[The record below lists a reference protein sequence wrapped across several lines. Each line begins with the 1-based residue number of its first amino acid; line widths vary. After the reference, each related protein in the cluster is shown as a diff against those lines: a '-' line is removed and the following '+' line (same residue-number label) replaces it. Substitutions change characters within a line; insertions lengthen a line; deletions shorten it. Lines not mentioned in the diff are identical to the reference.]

1 MQGSSGF
8 WLREQRALR
17 ARNVAP
23 PRKVAEHR
31 VISEIWPNVP
41 APEVPIIP
49 TPGPPPKWKVD
60 PNAAHQPA
68 DQGAPGERPSELLSE
83 AREAPAAPARVADL
97 EAFAHSEG
105 FQQLR
110 SEVAQDPKAL
120 ETFLEKITSED
131 PQLMKVIT
139 IYQQDFLSM
148 LTTGLLEAA
157 KAQREEVKEQEPPVP
172 EVVKPSG
179 PSAEQK
185 AKQKILQSLQP
196 TTKTCH
202 TIVRLHNPYSCAVCK
217 ATTELS
223 LCSSCHSVRFCC
235 RDHQRRFWPRHQAV
249 CRFIS
254 SIKGGLLQQVAG
266 RDWVADALPQ
276 IVDTWTKS
284 RGQPPEPWQLEQLVH
299 LPHCKV
305 CSKAP
310 ATLLCTY
317 CSQVAYCSEECK
329 GVDSEHQ
336 GSWQCRQVA
345 ATAVAAELMHK
356 AGGGFGFLTDLA
368 EGPLPDSIFRNGWQD
383 FVDYSG
389 LRGMN
394 GEDFRTLHPTAQ
406 QIIIDSLSF
415 PMSVLEACRFA
426 NHPWNQPHIKIH
438 ILNAYGCAMADMNKY
453 EEWLRRAP
461 HVKSIEVHFVT
472 TEARHGNA
480 EASCKLDL
488 CEECKLQG
496 QEMTLVVHETSLLD
510 FVEEEIRSGSSPPFL
525 RVAYSPALARLPL
538 GDSEDLWEAPMKR
551 IAELQDDA
559 LLVIT
564 ERTMTDIYE
573 DEERLELFGF
583 TTVVPSRNSN
593 FPSPLTLFD
602 GVRSDEENPIGLTIW
617 NMSLCAF
624 KAGPGA
630 TSRPRS
636 PKASDV
642 LEDKAKLLDAAI
654 EVKVPEDCAIG
665 DRVLA
670 RGMEGEVT
678 GLRCRGYPNGV
689 EVRLETGER
698 KHFLP
703 NELSIVAKDLA
714 LSNASL
720 ADQLDLQDPRFKL
733 QLRLK
738 GPWICDG
745 NTMED
750 VPFNEEVNPASFV
763 VSLTARCDGGRGFR
777 SPLSSRD
784 HEPPSGYVL
793 YVDGDDRWA
802 FWLGDG
808 HYWSGVQGPSVEL
821 GRSTELQGV
830 YDAQSRCV
838 RLFVDGQ
845 CVGQKHG
852 VDFVP
857 NQKRPLRIGAGRSE
871 NPVARYFFHGEISNI
886 KLFEILT

>member
-41 APEVPIIP
+41 APEVPSIP

-60 PNAAHQPA
+60 PNAANRSA
-68 DQGAPGERPSELLSE
+68 DQGEKPLEPLSE
-83 AREAPAAPARVADL
+83 APARVADL

-148 LTTGLLEAA
+148 LTTGLVEAA

-172 EVVKPSG
+172 VVK

-185 AKQKILQSLQP
+185 AKRKILQSLQP

-223 LCSSCHSVRFCC
+223 LCSSCHSVRFCS

-266 RDWVADALPQ
+266 REWVSDALPEV
-276 IVDTWTKS
+276 VDVWTKS

-310 ATLLCTY
+310 ATLLCSF
-317 CSQVAYCSEECK
+317 CSQVAYCSQECMD
-329 GVDSEHQ
+329 VDSEHQ

-356 AGGGFGFLTDLA
+356 AGGAFGFTTGLT
-368 EGPLPDSIFRNGWQD
+368 EGSLPDSIFRNGWQD

-389 LRGMN
+389 LRGMS
-394 GEDFRTLHPTAQ
+394 GEEFRTLPCMAQ

-415 PMSVLEACRFA
+415 PMSVVEACRFA
-426 NHPWNQPHIKIH
+426 NHPWDQPHIKIH

-453 EEWLRRAP
+453 EEWLHRAP
-461 HVKSIEVHFVT
+461 QLKSIEVHFVS
-472 TEARHGNA
+472 TEVRHGNA
-480 EASCKLDL
+480 ETSCKLDL
-488 CEECKLQG
+488 CERCTLLGRQ
-496 QEMTLVVHETSLLD
+496 MTLVVHETSLLD

-525 RVAYSPALARLPL
+525 RIAYSPALARLPL
-538 GDSEDLWEAPMKR
+538 GDPEDLWEAAMKR

-602 GVRSDEENPIGLTIW
+602 GVRSNEENPIGLTIW
-617 NMSLCAF
+617 NMSICAF
-624 KAGPGA
+624 KAGPA

-642 LEDKAKLLDAAI
+642 LEDKAKLLDQAM
-654 EVKVPEDCAIG
+654 EVEVPEDCAIG

-703 NELSIVAKDLA
+703 NELSIIARALA
-714 LSNASL
+714 LSDTASPAPEAL
-720 ADQLDLQDPRFKL
+720 QLQDDRFKL
-733 QLRLK
+733 QLHLK

-784 HEPPSGYVL
+784 DEPPSGYVI

-808 HYWSGVQGPSVEL
+808 NYWSGVQGPPVEL
-821 GRSTELQGV
+821 RRPTELQGM

-857 NQKRPLRIGAGRSE
+857 NQKRPMRIGAGRSE
-871 NPVARYFFHGEISNI
+871 NPV
-886 KLFEILT
+886 L

>member
-41 APEVPIIP
+41 APEVPSIP

-60 PNAAHQPA
+60 PNAANRSA
-68 DQGAPGERPSELLSE
+68 DQGEKPLEPLSE
-83 AREAPAAPARVADL
+83 APARVADL

-148 LTTGLLEAA
+148 LTTGLVEAA

-172 EVVKPSG
+172 VVK

-185 AKQKILQSLQP
+185 AKRKILQSLQP

-223 LCSSCHSVRFCC
+223 LCSSCHSVRFCS

-266 RDWVADALPQ
+266 REWVSDALPEV
-276 IVDTWTKS
+276 VDVWTKS

-310 ATLLCTY
+310 ATLLCSF
-317 CSQVAYCSEECK
+317 CSQVAYCSQECMD
-329 GVDSEHQ
+329 VDSEHQ

-356 AGGGFGFLTDLA
+356 AGGAFGFTTGLT
-368 EGPLPDSIFRNGWQD
+368 EGSLPDSIFRNGWQD

-389 LRGMN
+389 LRGMS
-394 GEDFRTLHPTAQ
+394 GEEFRTLPCMAQ

-415 PMSVLEACRFA
+415 PMSVVEACRFA
-426 NHPWNQPHIKIH
+426 NHPWDQPHIKIH

-453 EEWLRRAP
+453 EEWLHRAP
-461 HVKSIEVHFVT
+461 QLKSIEVHFVS
-472 TEARHGNA
+472 TEVRHGNA
-480 EASCKLDL
+480 ETSCKLDL
-488 CEECKLQG
+488 CERCTLLGRQ
-496 QEMTLVVHETSLLD
+496 MTLVVHETSLLD

-538 GDSEDLWEAPMKR
+538 GDPEDLWEAAMKR

-602 GVRSDEENPIGLTIW
+602 GVRSNEENPIGLTIW
-617 NMSLCAF
+617 NMSICAF
-624 KAGPGA
+624 KAGPA

-642 LEDKAKLLDAAI
+642 LEDKAKLLDQAM
-654 EVKVPEDCAIG
+654 EVEVPEDCAIG

-703 NELSIVAKDLA
+703 NELSIIARALA
-714 LSNASL
+714 LSDTASPAPEAL
-720 ADQLDLQDPRFKL
+720 QLQDDRFKL
-733 QLRLK
+733 QLHLK

-784 HEPPSGYVL
+784 DEPPSGYVI

-808 HYWSGVQGPSVEL
+808 NYWSGVQGPPVEL
-821 GRSTELQGV
+821 RRPTELQGM

-857 NQKRPLRIGAGRSE
+857 NQKRPMRIGAGRSE
-871 NPVARYFFHGEISNI
+871 NPMARYFFNGEISNI
-886 KLFEILT
+886 KLFKILN

>member
-23 PRKVAEHR
+23 PRKVAENR

-41 APEVPIIP
+41 APEVPSIP

-60 PNAAHQPA
+60 PNAANRSA
-68 DQGAPGERPSELLSE
+68 DQGEKPLEPLSE
-83 AREAPAAPARVADL
+83 APARVADL

-148 LTTGLLEAA
+148 LTTGLVEAA

-172 EVVKPSG
+172 VVK

-185 AKQKILQSLQP
+185 AKRKILQSLQP

-223 LCSSCHSVRFCC
+223 LCSSCHSVRFCS

-266 RDWVADALPQ
+266 REWVSDALPEV
-276 IVDTWTKS
+276 VDVWTKS

-310 ATLLCTY
+310 ATLLCSF
-317 CSQVAYCSEECK
+317 CSQVAYCSQECMD
-329 GVDSEHQ
+329 VDSEHQ

-356 AGGGFGFLTDLA
+356 AGGAFGFTTGLT
-368 EGPLPDSIFRNGWQD
+368 EGSLPDSIFRNGWQD

-389 LRGMN
+389 LRGMS
-394 GEDFRTLHPTAQ
+394 GEEFRTLPCMAQ

-415 PMSVLEACRFA
+415 PMSVVEACRFA
-426 NHPWNQPHIKIH
+426 NHPWDQPHIKIH

-453 EEWLRRAP
+453 EEWLHRAP
-461 HVKSIEVHFVT
+461 QLKSIEVHFVS
-472 TEARHGNA
+472 TEVRHGNA
-480 EASCKLDL
+480 ETSCKLDL
-488 CEECKLQG
+488 CERCTLLGRQ
-496 QEMTLVVHETSLLD
+496 MTLVVHETSLLD

-538 GDSEDLWEAPMKR
+538 GDPEDLWEAAMKR

-602 GVRSDEENPIGLTIW
+602 GVRSNEENPIGLTIW
-617 NMSLCAF
+617 NMSICAF
-624 KAGPGA
+624 KAGPA

-642 LEDKAKLLDAAI
+642 LEDKAKLLDQAM
-654 EVKVPEDCAIG
+654 EVEVPEDCAIG

-703 NELSIVAKDLA
+703 NELSIIARALA
-714 LSNASL
+714 LSDTASPAPEAL
-720 ADQLDLQDPRFKL
+720 QLQDDRFKL
-733 QLRLK
+733 QLHLK

-784 HEPPSGYVL
+784 DEPPSGCVI

-808 HYWSGVQGPSVEL
+808 NYWSGVQGPPVEL
-821 GRSTELQGV
+821 RRPTELQGM

-857 NQKRPLRIGAGRSE
+857 NQKRPMRIGAGRSE
-871 NPVARYFFHGEISNI
+871 NPVARYFFNGEISNI
-886 KLFEILT
+886 KLFKILN